1 MIDFLKRHKIL
12 TTCLMT
18 LLVLMTILLYRMKG
32 PYRSYKLDFVLP
44 EVQPVSSQTGLE
56 VGVAKRKIT
65 PDLTQYEPWTD
76 VDNNG
81 LFEPKKGDTYQDLN
95 GNGRFDAVWLAG
107 FSNNRPAK
115 GVHDDLWVRS
125 IAFRNNGV
133 TLVMTTIDSIGIFHE
148 KFIRVRKELDPSLKI
163 DHAMFS
169 SIHDHEAPDT
179 MGIWSYSPIR
189 PLFDHAYME
198 QVIQACKEATEEAV
212 RNLEPAEMV
221 CAVTEIDPAGFVKD
235 TREPQCFDKTIC
247 SIWFRKPASGETIA
261 TLVSWG
267 NHPEALGSKNSLITA
282 DFVHYLRQGLEE
294 GVPEPNGAEG
304 FGGMCLY
311 FQGSLGG
318 LMTPLHLEVPHRD
331 GSMTFKDDSFQK
343 AQALGENVAIV
354 VARSLRSENAWLNSD
369 PTLTIAA
376 KTIYAKMS
384 GLYKY
389 AIMLGL
395 IHPGYYWGG
404 KARTEINA
412 FRIGDVEILTCPGEL
427 YPEIAEG
434 YAEAP
439 DGNDFDHKTPIETP
453 GLRRLMKGRMN
464 MVINL
469 TNDEIGY
476 IIPKS
481 QWDTKPPY
489 AYGREKP
496 QYGEENSGGPEVAP
510 TYYREAVALLE
521 RLHNI
526 PR

>member
-1 MIDFLKRHKIL
+1 MTQFLRKHKIL
-12 TTCLMT
+12 TAIM
-18 LLVLMTILLYRMKG
+18 LLVLLLFVFAAYRMKG
-32 PYRSYKLDFVLP
+32 PYRSYHIDFVLP
-44 EVQPVSSQTGLE
+44 QQNTTAPGVLE
-56 VGVAKRKIT
+56 VGVAMKKIT
-65 PDLTQYEPWTD
+65 PDLTQYDSWTD
-76 VDNNG
+76 ADNDAHYN
-81 LFEPKKGDTYQDLN
+81 PRKGDSYQDRN

-148 KFIRVRKELDPSLKI
+148 KFIRVRKMLDPTLHI

-179 MGIWSYSPIR
+179 MGIWSYSPFR
-189 PLFDHAYME
+189 PLFDHQYME
-198 QVIQACKEATEEAV
+198 QVIQACKESTEEAV
-212 RNLEPAEMV
+212 RHLQPAEMI
-221 CAVTEIDPAGFVKD
+221 CAEVKIDPKGLVKD
-235 TREPQCFDKTIC
+235 TRDPQCFDRNLC
-247 SIWFRKPASGETIA
+247 AMWFRNPATQATIA

-267 NHPEALGSKNSLITA
+267 NHPEALGSRNSLITA
-282 DFVHYLRQGLEE
+282 DFVHYLRQGLED
-294 GVPEPNGAEG
+294 GVPDPNGIEG

-331 GSMTFKDDSFQK
+331 GVGVFKDDSFQK
-343 AQALGENVAIV
+343 AQALGENVAILV
-354 VARSLRSENAWLNSD
+354 GKALRSDAAWKNEKPRLSV
-369 PTLTIAA
+369 AA
-376 KTIYAKMS
+376 KTIYAPMA

-404 KARTEINA
+404 KARTEVNA

-434 YAEAP
+434 KVEAP
-439 DGNDFDHKTPIETP
+439 SGNDFNLSAPLEVP
-453 GLRRLMKGRMN
+453 GLRQVMKGKMN
-464 MVINL
+464 LVINL
-469 TNDEIGY
+469 ANDEIGY

-481 QWDTKPPY
+481 QWDEKPPFT
-489 AYGREKP
+489 YGRDSAP
-496 QYGEENSGGPEVAP
+496 YGEENSGGFDVAP
-510 TYYREAVALLE
+510 TYHREALALLD
-521 RLHNI
+521 RLHQNN
-526 PR
+526 